1 MVDRAALE
9 IGLHAAV
16 IAVEGGSPLYLTV
29 PGKSPAGVELDGL
42 PFGPYRPQQHRT
54 LDTGLRSW
62 VEDQTRLSLG
72 YVEQLYTFGDMG
84 RMQNAAD
91 QSQSFVS
98 VGYLALVRKP
108 DGTAANQSLKWGDWY
123 GHFPWED
130 WRSGPPP
137 LLTEQLMPALAEWV
151 AASPGER
158 SSVSG
163 LDRQVRFRL
172 AFGCELRKSDNP
184 EIIAW
189 DEERV
194 LERYELM
201 YEAGLVDEAVTDG
214 QVAQLTIPASPGR
227 PMLHDHRR
235 ILATAIARLR
245 AKLKYRPVVFE
256 LLPEFPEVRAW
267 ISFSCRD
274 DEHVAHGES
283 FAECAALAALQ
294 EQIVAVG
301 VNCLPPEHVTPL
313 LISATDCGLPL
324 VVYPNSGEHWDAEA
338 QQWRG
343 QVCGDMEVGA
353 WHRHGAR
360 LIGGCCRTVSD
371 DIRAMRSRLQAALR

>member
-1 MVDRAALE
+1 MGKAALE

-16 IAVEGGSPLYLTV
+16 IAVEDTTPLYLAV
-29 PGKSPAGVELDGL
+29 PGKSPAGEILDGL
-42 PFGPYRPQQHRT
+42 PFGPYQPRQHRT

-62 VEDQTRLSLG
+62 VEEQTRLSLG

-84 RMQNAAD
+84 RMQGNTA

-98 VGYLALVRKP
+98 VGYLALVHKP
-108 DGTAANQSLKWGDWY
+108 DGPSGDQSLKWGDWY

-130 WRSGPPP
+130 WRHGPPP
-137 LLTEQLMPALAEWV
+137 LLTEQVMPALAAWV

-172 AFGCELRKSDNP
+172 AFGCELGKSDNP
-184 EIIAW
+184 EIITW

-214 QVAQLTIPASPGR
+214 QVQKLALAASPGR

-256 LLPEFPEVRAW
+256 LLPE
-267 ISFSCRD
+267 SFTLTELQQTVETLSGQLLHKQNFRRM
-274 DEHVAHGES
+274 
-283 FAECAALAALQ
+283 AEKAELVEPTGATASRTGGRPAAYFRFRK
-294 EQIVAVG
+294 AV
-301 VNCLPPEHVTPL
+301 LRERPAP
-313 LISATDCGLPL
+313 GLRIG
-324 VVYPNSGEHWDAEA
+324 S
-338 QQWRG
+338 RG
-343 QVCGDMEVGA
+343 
-353 WHRHGAR
+353 
-360 LIGGCCRTVSD
+360 
-371 DIRAMRSRLQAALR
+371 

>member
-1 MVDRAALE
+1 MSAALE

-16 IAVEGGSPLYLTV
+16 IAVESGLPLYLAV
-29 PGKSPAGVELDGL
+29 PGKNPNGDILDGL
-42 PFGPYRPQQHRT
+42 PFGPYRPDQHRT

-62 VEDQTRLSLG
+62 VEEQTRLSLG

-84 RMQNAAD
+84 RIHGQNVGLE
-91 QSQSFVS
+91 SFVS

-108 DGTAANQSLKWGDWY
+108 EARSGNHSLNWGDWY
-123 GHFPWED
+123 SHFPWED

-137 LLTEQLMPALAEWV
+137 LLTEQLMPALAAWV
-151 AASPGER
+151 AGSPGER
-158 SSVSG
+158 SNASG

-172 AFGCELRKSDNP
+172 AFGCELPKSNIP
-184 EIIAW
+184 KIIAW

-214 QVAQLTIPASPGR
+214 QASQLAITPSPGK

-256 LLPEFPEVRAW
+256 LLPE
-267 ISFSCRD
+267 SFTLTELQQTVETLSGQRLHKQNFRRMV
-274 DEHVAHGES
+274 EKAELVEPTGATASRTGGRPAAYFS
-283 FAECAALAALQ
+283 FRK
-294 EQIVAVG
+294 AV
-301 VNCLPPEHVTPL
+301 LRERPAP
-313 LISATDCGLPL
+313 GLRIG
-324 VVYPNSGEHWDAEA
+324 S
-338 QQWRG
+338 RG
-343 QVCGDMEVGA
+343 
-353 WHRHGAR
+353 
-360 LIGGCCRTVSD
+360 
-371 DIRAMRSRLQAALR
+371 